1 VSKTPIRCAI
11 YTRKSS
17 DEGLEQAFNSLDA
30 QWEACAAYV
39 ASQKGQGWR
48 LLPHRYDDGG
58 ISGGTIERP
67 GLQCL
72 LSDIEAGKVDLVVV
86 YKVDR
91 LTRSLADFAKLVER
105 FDKAGV
111 SFVSV
116 TQQFNTATSMGRL
129 TLNVLLSFAQF
140 EREVTAERIR
150 DKIAASK
157 KKGLWMGGHVPLG
170 YDANGRTLV
179 VNEAEAE
186 TVRTIFQLYL
196 ELGCARRVKEAA
208 DRQGLV
214 SKHRRFDSGKT
225 FGGVPFTRGRIY
237 HLLANPVYVGE
248 IRHKGRSYPGQHPA
262 IIDRAIFEAVN
273 LRLKVNA
280 SRVKAQA
287 SAGTHSPLVGK
298 LTDEAGERLTP
309 SHAVRR
315 GKRYCY
321 YVSRRL
327 VAGSGKSVSRGW
339 RLPAAAL
346 EGAVARVIIDAL
358 EMPLAAQNLIEGATP
373 EMLTKFPS
381 AAKSLCAALSG
392 AGQGPILRA
401 IVDSARIEPGHL
413 SVTLCP
419 EALAERLGVPLA
431 QICLSALSL
440 VGAFTLRRRGV
451 EAKLVLANTPAALDR
466 TLLKTVALGWS
477 WFEEIKAGAT
487 MQAIAGRERITQRR
501 VAHLVD
507 LGFLAPDI
515 VRSIVEGRQPPTL
528 TADRLIKSRHRM
540 LWSDQ
545 RAWIS
550 AI

>member
-30 QWEACAAYV
+30 QREACAAYV

-58 ISGGTIERP
+58 VSGGTLERP

-72 LSDIEAGKVDLVVV
+72 LSDIEAAKVDLVVV

-116 TQQFNTATSMGRL
+116 TQQFNTASSMGRL

-150 DKIAASK
+150 DKITASK
-157 KKGLWMGGHVPLG
+157 RKGLWMGGLVPLG
-170 YDANGRTLV
+170 YDAKNRTLV
-179 VNEAEAE
+179 VNEAEAQ

-196 ELGCARRVKEAA
+196 EFGCARRVKEAA
-208 DRQGLV
+208 DRQGLI
-214 SKHRRFDSGKT
+214 SKYRRFDSGKT
-225 FGGVPFTRGRIY
+225 FGGVAFTRGRIY
-237 HLLANPVYVGE
+237 HLLSNPVYVGE

-262 IIDRAIFEAVN
+262 IIDRMTFEAVN
-273 LRLKVNA
+273 LKLKANA
-280 SRVKAQA
+280 SRVKARTCAA
-287 SAGTHSPLVGK
+287 SHSPLVGK
-298 LTDEAGERLTP
+298 LIDETGQRLTP

-327 VAGSGKSVSRGW
+327 VAGSGKSDSRGW

-346 EGAVARVIIDAL
+346 EGAVARLIIDGL
-358 EMPLAAQNLIEGATP
+358 KTPSAAKDLIDGATP
-373 EMLTKFPS
+373 EMMTKLPS
-381 AAKSLCAALSG
+381 AAKSLATALSG
-392 AGQGPILRA
+392 PDRGPTLRA
-401 IVDSARIEPGHL
+401 VVDHARIEPGLL

-419 EALAERLGVPLA
+419 IAIAERLGVPPA
-431 QICLSALSL
+431 QIRRSALSL
-440 VGAFTLRRRGV
+440 VGEFTSRRRGI
-451 EAKLVLANTPAALDR
+451 EARLVLANTPSALDH
-466 TLLKTVALGWS
+466 TLLKTVALGWI
-477 WFEEIKAGAT
+477 WFEEIKAGST
-487 MQAIAGRERITQRR
+487 MQAIANREGVTQRR

-507 LGFLAPDI
+507 LAFLAPDI

-528 TADRLIKSRHRM
+528 TADRLIKSRHRT

-545 RAWIS
+545 RAWIP

>member
-1 VSKTPIRCAI
+1 VSRTPVRCAV

-30 QWEACAAYV
+30 QREACAAYV

-48 LLPHRYDDGG
+48 LLPDLYDDGG
-58 ISGGTIERP
+58 VSGGTLERP
-67 GLQCL
+67 GLRIL

-105 FDKAGV
+105 FDRAGA

-116 TQQFNTATSMGRL
+116 TQSFCTTTSMGRL
-129 TLNVLLSFAQF
+129 TLNILLSFAQF

-157 KKGLWMGGHVPLG
+157 KKGLWMGGLVPLG
-170 YDANGRTLV
+170 YDAKDRTLI
-179 VNEAEAE
+179 VNEAEAQ

-196 ELGCARRVKEAA
+196 ELGCARRVKEEA

-214 SKHRRFDSGKT
+214 SKCRRFDSGKT
-225 FGGVPFTRGRIY
+225 FGGVAFTRGRIY
-237 HLLANPVYVGE
+237 HLLSNPVYVGE
-248 IRHKGRSYPGQHPA
+248 IRHKRRTYPGQHPA
-262 IIDRAIFEAVN
+262 IIDRATFEAVN
-273 LRLKVNA
+273 LRLKANA
-280 SRVKAQA
+280 GRVKAQTSGA
-287 SAGTHSPLVGK
+287 SHSPLVGK
-298 LTDEAGERLTP
+298 LTDEAGQRLTP

-321 YVSRRL
+321 YVSQRL
-327 VAGSGKSVSRGW
+327 VAGSGKSDGRGW

-346 EGAVARVIIDAL
+346 ESAVARVIIDAL
-358 EMPLAAQNLIEGATP
+358 ETPSAAHHLIEGATP
-373 EMLTKFPS
+373 EMLTKLSS
-381 AAKSLCAALSG
+381 AARSLCSALSG
-392 AGQGPILRA
+392 PDQGPTLRA
-401 IVDSARIEPGHL
+401 IVDSARIEPGRL

-419 EALAERLGVPLA
+419 EALAERLGVPPA
-431 QICLSALSL
+431 QMSRSALSR
-440 VGAFTLRRRGV
+440 VGAFTLRRRGI
-451 EAKLVLANTPAALDR
+451 EARLVLANTPAALDR
-466 TLLKTVALGWS
+466 TLVRTVARGWA

-487 MQAIAGRERITQRR
+487 MQSIADREGVTQRR

-507 LGFLAPDI
+507 LAFLAPDL
-515 VRSIVEGRQPPTL
+515 VRSIVEGLQPPTL

-545 RAWIS
+545 RAWLSVI
-550 AI
+550 